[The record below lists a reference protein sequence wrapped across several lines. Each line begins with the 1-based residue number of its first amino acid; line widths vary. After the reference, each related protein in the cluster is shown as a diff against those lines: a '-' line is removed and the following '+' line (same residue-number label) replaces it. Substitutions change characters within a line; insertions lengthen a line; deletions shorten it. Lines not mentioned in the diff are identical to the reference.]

1 VQPPDDWDRPDA
13 VAPATAPALPSLK
26 KDNCIRNGRCRSVFV
41 AQENI
46 RLYIWK
52 AGEKNVGSLTITAAD
67 CLETREFQ
75 DKWHSYLN
83 SLKKELPTG
92 MWTRERQ
99 PRSGNWHAHA
109 AVDVGWDIQSNFPR
123 EQVSQGFYA
132 NVDPQLRRLWRYL
145 REQAL
150 SRELGRV
157 ELLPLKYSGPACARY
172 FTKYLAKAF
181 SSEKVVGEEKCRL
194 FGVWGG
200 VRFVHS
206 RFSFVSSR
214 IIQKKKQWFAEQMLY
229 SDASEL
235 TKLSKHWW
243 FHFGKALSEV
253 VMPEDFYKVG
263 PVDDRKLDD
272 VGFNAMARDLGTW
285 LDGCTQD
292 LITRSQ
298 FNFFYDV
305 GAYLFK
311 GSRGQARDFAM
322 HMVAE
327 PDTKPPTSLDPQL
340 ILDLEAAIARL
351 SAIPNY

>member
-1 VQPPDDWDRPDA
+1 VQAPDDWDRPDA
-13 VAPATAPALPSLK
+13 VASANAPALPSLQ
-26 KDNCIRNGRCRSVFV
+26 KDNCIRNGRYRSVFV

-52 AGEKNVGSLTITAAD
+52 AGEKNVGSLTVTAAD

-83 SLKKELPTG
+83 SLKRELPTG

-109 AVDVGWDIQSNFPR
+109 AVNVGWDIQFNFPR

-132 NVDPQLRRLWRYL
+132 NVDPRLRRLWKYL
-145 REQAL
+145 REEAL

-181 SSEKVVGEEKCRL
+181 SSEKAGGEEKCRL
-194 FGVWGG
+194 FGIWGG
-200 VRFVHS
+200 VRFLHS
-206 RFSFVSSR
+206 RFSFASSR

-229 SDASEL
+229 SDPSEL

-243 FHFGKALSEV
+243 FHFGKALLEV
-253 VMPEDFYKVG
+253 AMPDDFYRVG
-263 PVDDRKLDD
+263 APDNRKLDE
-272 VGFNAMARDLGTW
+272 VGYNAKARDYGVW
-285 LDGCTQD
+285 LDGCTD
-292 LITRSQ
+292 ELVTRSH
-298 FNFFYDV
+298 FNLFRDV
-305 GAYLFK
+305 GSYLFK
-311 GSRGQARDFAM
+311 GDSRQALEFAM
-322 HMVAE
+322 HMVAK
-327 PDTKPPTSLDPQL
+327 PDVKPPTPLDPQL
-340 ILDLEAAIARL
+340 ILNLERAIARTRKNC
-351 SAIPNY
+351 SP